1 MTHSSDSRE
10 RRCFVLKIPRG
21 DTHGVGEKEVSH
33 GHCGPPRNF
42 TVAHPVTS
50 GLLQLHFLLL
60 LKRAVTRDSFMGK
73 SHNNLAFCGTPDT
86 NKRYGCRRMYSHI
99 VVGLDQERIS
109 SLRYLSS
116 CKRSPHLPKN
126 LLLWERL
133 EESMART

>member
-21 DTHGVGEKEVSH
+21 DTHGVGEKEV
-33 GHCGPPRNF
+33 
-42 TVAHPVTS
+42 TVTS
-50 GLLQLHFLLL
+50 GLLQLHSLLL

-86 NKRYGCRRMYSHI
+86 NRRYGCRRMYSHI

-116 CKRSPHLPKN
+116 CKRSPYLPKN